1 MLTII
6 LFCLILCFFL
16 KLLQLYNSFS
26 VFLHEVWCT
35 SVSHLFPF
43 SWKILWTLTLL
54 FSLIFLKLLRALL
67 THMVFVLIVVGHH
80 QTVIT
85 LFSGPFFFFPLWA
98 RFVSEDYLSLHFF
111 EHILS
116 PVTLASE
123 QCEGG
128 LIIYSSMK
136 NCLPVVGVFS
146 NFMYFSS

>member
-1 MLTII
+1 MVHKCLTS
-6 LFCLILCFFL
+6 LPLWLKNSMNFDPTFLTDSFETLESFTHPHGFCAYCGWTSP
-16 KLLQLYNSFS
+16 NCDNS
-26 VFLHEVWCT
+26 VFWA
-35 SVSHLFPF
+35 
-43 SWKILWTLTLL
+43 I
-54 FSLIFLKLLRALL
+54 
-67 THMVFVLIVVGHH
+67 
-80 QTVIT
+80 
-85 LFSGPFFFFPLWA
+85 FPLWA

-111 EHILS
+111 EHLLS